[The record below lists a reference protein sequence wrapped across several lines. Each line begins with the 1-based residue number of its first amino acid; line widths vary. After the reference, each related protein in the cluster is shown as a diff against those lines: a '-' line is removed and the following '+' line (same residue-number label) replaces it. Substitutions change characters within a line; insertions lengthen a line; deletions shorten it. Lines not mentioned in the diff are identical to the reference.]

1 MSSQVE
7 HQGDFFQDYDNKDSK
22 LVVNA
27 GVAQPPIMNPYVKK
41 FYKKRPEILTV
52 DQYMEGI
59 LAGNTT
65 ILSQAITLVES
76 YLPEHRKVAQEI
88 IKRCQV
94 ESASHKTMRIG
105 ITGVPGAGK
114 STFIEAFGSYM
125 TSCGH
130 KLAVLAIDPSSEKT
144 KGSILGDKT
153 RMETLCHD
161 PNAFIRPSPSAG
173 SLGGVA
179 RKTRETILLCEAA
192 GYDTIFVETVGVGQS
207 ETAVHSMTDF
217 FLLLLISGAGDDLQ
231 GIKRGIM
238 EMSDLINV
246 TKADGNNI
254 ERAQMA
260 RVLYVNALHLFP
272 PTESGWIPTA
282 VTSSAV
288 TKEGLPEI
296 KQKIEEYFALVKGN
310 GYYEKRRREQARYWM
325 YESINESLK
334 NMFYENPVIEKLL
347 PEYEEAVLEGTLESF
362 TSASELIDKYRESK

>member
-7 HQGDFFQDYDNKDSK
+7 HQGDFFKDYDNKDSK

-41 FYKKRPEILTV
+41 FYKKRPEILSA

-65 ILSQAITLVES
+65 MLSQAITLVES
-76 YLPEHRKVAQEI
+76 QLPEHRKVAQEI

-94 ESASHKTMRIG
+94 ESAARRTMRIG

-238 EMSDLINV
+238 EMSDMINV

-272 PTESGWIPTA
+272 PTESGWVPTA

-296 KQKIEEYFALVKGN
+296 KQKIEEYFTLVRGN
-310 GYYEKRRREQARYWM
+310 GYYDKRRREQARYWM

-362 TSASELIDKYRESK
+362 TSASELIEKYRESK

>member
-1 MSSQVE
+1 MEKPVA
-7 HQGDFFQDYDNKDSK
+7 HQGDFFPDYDNKDSS
-22 LVVNA
+22 LIVNE
-27 GVAQPPIMNPYVKK
+27 GVKQPPIMNPYVKK
-41 FYKKRPEILTV
+41 FYRKKPETLSV

-59 LAGNTT
+59 TSGNTT

-76 YLPEHRKVAQEI
+76 YLPEHRAVAQEI
-88 IKRCQV
+88 IRRCQPI
-94 ESASHKTMRIG
+94 SAERRSMRIG

-114 STFIEAFGSYM
+114 STFIEAFGSYL
-125 TSCGH
+125 TSRGH
-130 KLAVLAIDPSSEKT
+130 KLAVLAIDPSSERT

-192 GYDTIFVETVGVGQS
+192 GFDTVFVETVGVGQS

-254 ERAQMA
+254 EKAQMA

-272 PTESGWIPTA
+272 PTESGWVPTA

-288 TKEGLPEI
+288 TKAGLDEI
-296 KQKIEEYFALVKGN
+296 LAKIEEYFNLVRGN
-310 GYYEKRRREQARYWM
+310 GYYDKRRREQARYWM

-334 NMFYENPVIEKLL
+334 AMFYENPVIEKLL
-347 PEYEEAVLEGTLESF
+347 PEYEDAVLEGRLESF
-362 TSASELIDKYRESK
+362 TSASELIEKYKENS